1 LFLLYSLLF
10 EPFEQFIFPG
20 IHPKNAQ
27 LKNYTA

>member
-1 LFLLYSLLF
+1 LYSLLF

-20 IHPKNAQ
+20 IHPKNTQ